1 MENANILTEI
11 GSGVTNMLQWLG
23 DVVQS
28 VFSGDLAPL
37 LPVFALAIASTCV
50 MFGVKILRS
59 FTYGA

>member
-1 MENANILTEI
+1 MDTPNILTEV
-11 GSGVTNMLQWLG
+11 GTGVTQMLGWLG

-28 VFSGDLAPL
+28 IFSGELSAL
-37 LPVFALAIASTCV
+37 LPVFALAIAGTCV